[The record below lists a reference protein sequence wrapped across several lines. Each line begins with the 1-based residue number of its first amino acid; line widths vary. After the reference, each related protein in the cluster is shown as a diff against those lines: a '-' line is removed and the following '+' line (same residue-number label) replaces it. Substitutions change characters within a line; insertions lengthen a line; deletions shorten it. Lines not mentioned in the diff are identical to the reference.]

1 MPENS
6 DSDGNGTGTRL
17 RIALNVPGANTVPVS
32 RVLQL
37 KSDRTSSAAVF
48 RITPMTAGTL
58 ALRFSV
64 YLELDAQMLQEV
76 EAELLVLD
84 AVGEGAQI
92 VR

>member
-1 MPENS
+1 
-6 DSDGNGTGTRL
+6 
-17 RIALNVPGANTVPVS
+17 
-32 RVLQL
+32 
-37 KSDRTSSAAVF
+37 
-48 RITPMTAGTL
+48 MTAGTL